1 MTTGRKLNEI
11 TGYRVQEAMLDTA
24 DLLAPEQQYSH
35 AWGNDEDEDDP
46 RTRHGISACLT
57 LEDLATYLATVGQGI
72 GYGWG
77 EWVIVEMYGPESSG
91 EALDADAG
99 EVLMFPERIVS
110 VRPLDADF
118 LAMVGAA
125 FDVAAE

>member
-1 MTTGRKLNEI
+1 MTLSPAFRPSST
-11 TGYRVQEAMLDTA
+11 
-24 DLLAPEQQYSH
+24 SH
-35 AWGNDEDEDDP
+35 ASP
-46 RTRHGISACLT
+46 MARLTVTARCATLPSAST
-57 LEDLATYLATVGQGI
+57 TATYLATVGQGI

-77 EWVIVEMYGPESSG
+77 EWAIVEMYGPESSD